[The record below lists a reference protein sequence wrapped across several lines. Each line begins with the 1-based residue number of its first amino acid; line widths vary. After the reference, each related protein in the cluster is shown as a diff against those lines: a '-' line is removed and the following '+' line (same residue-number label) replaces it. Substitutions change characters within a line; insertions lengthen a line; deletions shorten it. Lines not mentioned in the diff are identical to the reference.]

1 MSIRRS
7 LAGLL
12 RGMLLSI
19 AFLPAVWSGAAAAAN
34 LSARNMVDFAL
45 QPLQTVQAVPPL
57 VMLVMSMDHQY
68 FQKAYNDYT
77 DLNNDGTVDR
87 TYADNIE
94 YYGYF
99 HAERCYQYS
108 DSTKTFEPKAVATG
122 TNKHY
127 CTDSSDAY
135 WSGNFLNWA
144 TMSRMDIVRKVL
156 YGGQRGTDTA
166 TETVLLRAYLPTDA
180 HSFAKYYNGTD
191 IAALTPYNSLK
202 SDTLNGGNN
211 NGVDDSD
218 EGISICNTS
227 YAASGQASQTTTV
240 PPLMRVVKGNYSLWS
255 ANERWQCTWSNES
268 GSNSN
273 SNNSAKSGLN
283 ANSNDPDSASVAL
296 TTPGGSV
303 RDHEVRVKVCVSS
316 LFDSAR
322 NLENCSNYGG
332 NLKPEGLLQK
342 YSADGVM
349 KFGLLTGSYQKNISG
364 GVLRKRVSDLADEV
378 DFSNGTFKT
387 LASSTPGIIKT
398 LNAVRIWGY
407 GYNDGTYM
415 TGGGAGD
422 NCSFQLTDILASG
435 GGPGEGKCA
444 SWGNPMS
451 EIYLEAVRY
460 FASSTRSPTTDFNAD
475 DSGYISGLTKDTDWT
490 LPITS
495 SNACAS
501 LNAIVFNASVSSYDD
516 DQTITSG
523 AGLTTSS
530 SGAALTKAVGDGES
544 ITGNSYFIGKN
555 GTVNDEFC
563 SAKAISGA
571 NGLGDAYGL
580 CPEAPTVRGS
590 FHMAGLA
597 HWAHTNDMSSALGGE
612 QKLRTFA
619 VSLQTSTPVIRVP
632 VGGGKF
638 VSILP
643 AYRLRAGGN
652 NTTESSN
659 NPSKDGGGALVD
671 FKIVRPHT
679 EVTSATNLTP
689 ASGTGFFNAEFYVNW
704 EDSEQGGDYD
714 QDMWGTIEYLVNTNV
729 SPATIKIT
737 TQTVAQSTVTGQL
750 FGFITSG
757 TTQDGFHAYSGILSA
772 NYHASVGTDPTG
784 VKSCKTCR
792 ALSEGTFTDGE
803 LTGLTIAGGGA
814 GSGAGFVMS
823 QAVTILGN
831 TSGASSAKGT
841 VASVAAGGKVTAITR
856 TSNGNNYVNGETL
869 TITSATSTTPATATA
884 TASAIVNQIGEQSH
898 TFTAST
904 GSANLLQSPLFY
916 AAKWGGFDDLN
927 GTNTPDSAAE
937 WDSDSN
943 GLPDG
948 FFLVT
953 NPGELESTLRGVFNV
968 ILDRIAAGTAAA
980 VVANEQKGN
989 GALFQALYDPQKKD
1003 QNGRSVSWI
1012 GTLQAL
1018 FVDSFGL
1025 IREDGDGDG
1034 QIDNYATDKVV
1045 SVKFDDSTT
1054 TPDAERRTQVI
1065 RYTPVAPDPN
1075 NPDPSD
1081 PAQFTAS
1088 APADLSSLKTV
1099 WNAREKL
1106 SSLSNSTIR
1115 TQRTY
1120 TSLADTGR
1128 YIFTWLD
1135 GTDGLAPDNVVA
1147 GSEVVDFISS
1157 KITDSNYYWL
1167 DYFKTAET
1175 DKKAG
1180 AQRLV
1185 DWARGYEDSS
1195 SVEFRSR
1202 SVDYDGA
1209 AGSRTTE
1216 VMRLGDIINSTP
1228 VSVGPPFAAFDQ
1240 SALDPSY
1247 AIFREQYKS
1256 RRQMVYVGAN
1266 DGMIHAFN
1274 GGFFNADLKKFELK
1288 PSSTSTVTQ
1297 HPLGSEIWAYVPKNA
1312 LPQLQWMAQPDYTH
1326 VYTMDLPVRV
1336 FDVKIFNPDATHPKG
1351 WGTILVAGMR
1361 LGGGTDT
1368 SGISVDVGADG
1379 LTTNNVKTKSA
1390 YVVLDITDP
1399 EAPPTLLAELSPPN
1413 QQFTTSLPQVV
1424 AVGDPSGLTAGK
1436 WFLVFGSGPT
1446 ELTTAQ
1452 YLNSSAVSSG
1462 NANVFIYDL
1471 GSVRGATTASPASPA
1486 RTLTIPQTNVFV
1498 GDPGSAD
1505 FDIDMKDEAFYV
1517 GSVGKSVPP
1526 GTAASTITRG
1536 SLFRVLVNENADPS
1550 TWTGPTAILSDLN
1563 QPFIS
1568 QPSVTVD
1575 SKLRRWVLA
1584 GTGRLLS
1591 TADKETQDQ
1600 QALYGILDPVFSG
1613 LSVPTTVSNLVDV
1626 SSAQV
1631 FSTNT
1636 VTGVTLASG
1645 SDTNS
1650 DGAISTQELRDAV
1663 VTAGGWR
1670 KNIRITA
1677 SLPSERSTNRLSI
1690 FGGILFGSLFTP
1702 STDLCGA
1709 DGTSR
1714 LVGLDFTTGAASLL
1728 GVFPC
1733 ATCTGPTVPLL
1744 ESISLGGGYSSSAS
1758 IHLGEQTI
1766 EGRVTVVT
1774 QDSRGELEANKLN
1787 TGSGDPASEI
1797 SWREYRG
1804 Q

>member
-1 MSIRRS
+1 MHIRSS

-19 AFLPAVWSGAAAAAN
+19 AFLPAVWSGTAAAAN
-34 LSARNMVDFAL
+34 LSARNMVDFAA

-77 DLNNDGTVDR
+77 DLKNDGTVER
-87 TYADNIE
+87 TYTDTIE

-99 HAERCYQYS
+99 HPERCYQYS
-108 DSTKTFEPKAVATG
+108 DTNKTFEPKAVASG

-127 CTDSSDAY
+127 CTGTSDAY

-144 TMSRMDIVRKVL
+144 TMTRMDIVRKVL
-156 YGGQRGTDTA
+156 YGGQRSTDTA
-166 TETVLLRAYLPTDA
+166 TNTVLIRAYLPTDA

-191 IAALTPYNSLK
+191 IASLTPYNSLK

-211 NGVDDSD
+211 NGFDDAD
-218 EGISICNTS
+218 EGISICNTT
-227 YAASGQASQTTTV
+227 YAASGQASQSTTN
-240 PPLMRVVKGNYSLWS
+240 PPLMRVVKGNYSLW
-255 ANERWQCTWSNES
+255 AGNERWQCTWSDEN
-268 GSNSN
+268 GSNYN
-273 SNNSAKSGLN
+273 GNNPALSGVA
-283 ANSNDPDSASVAL
+283 ANGVDPVSSSVAL
-296 TTPGGSV
+296 FTPGGSV
-303 RDHEVRVKVCVSS
+303 RDHEVRIQVCVSS

-322 NLENCSNYGG
+322 NLENCTNYGG

-342 YSADGVM
+342 YTADGLM

-364 GVLRKRVSDLADEV
+364 GVLRKRISDLTDEV
-378 DFSNGTFKT
+378 DFSNGTFRT
-387 LASSTPGIIKT
+387 LTSGTPGIIKT

-422 NCSFQLTDILASG
+422 NCSFQLTDILTSG
-435 GGPGEGKCA
+435 GGPGEGYCA

-460 FASSTRSPTTDFNAD
+460 FASSTRSPTTAFSTS
-475 DSGYISGLTKDTDWT
+475 DSTYISGLTNDSDWT
-490 LPITS
+490 LPVS
-495 SNACAS
+495 STNACAS
-501 LNAIVFNASVSSYDD
+501 LNSIVFNASVSSYDD
-516 DQTITSG
+516 DQTTTSS
-523 AGLTTSS
+523 AGLTTTS
-530 SGAALTKAVGDGES
+530 SGAALTKAVGDGEN

-563 SAKAISGA
+563 SAKAISGT

-597 HWAHTNDMSSALGGE
+597 HWAHTNDMASTVAGA

-643 AYRLRAGGN
+643 AYRLRVGGN
-652 NTTESSN
+652 NTTESTN
-659 NPSKDGGGALVD
+659 NPAKDGGGALVD
-671 FKIVRPHT
+671 FKVVRPHT
-679 EVTSATNLTP
+679 EIASATNKTA
-689 ASGTGFFNAEFYVNW
+689 ASGTGFFNAEYYVNW

-714 QDMWGTIEYLVNTNV
+714 QDMWGTIEYVLNTNV
-729 SPATIKIT
+729 NPPTIKIT
-737 TQTVAQSTVTGQL
+737 TQAVAQSTGNGQL

-757 TTQDGFHAYSGILSA
+757 TTQDGFHAYSGILGA
-772 NYHASVGTDPTG
+772 NYYASVGTDPTG

-792 ALSEGTFTDGE
+792 ALSESSTDGQI
-803 LTGLTIAGGGA
+803 TGITLSGGGA
-814 GSGAGFVMS
+814 GSGAGFVGG
-823 QAVTILGN
+823 QALTIIGN
-831 TSGASSAKGT
+831 TSGASSAAGT
-841 VASVAAGGKVTAITR
+841 VAAASSGKLTSITR
-856 TSNGNNYVNGETL
+856 TANGNNYINGETL
-869 TITSATSTTPATATA
+869 TITSATSTTPATGTVA
-884 TASAIVNQIGEQSH
+884 ASAISNQIGEQSH

-904 GSANLLQSPLFY
+904 GSANLLESPLFY

-927 GTNTPDSAAE
+927 GTNTPDRTDE
-937 WDSDSN
+937 WDSDGN

-953 NPGELESTLRGVFNV
+953 NPGDLESTLRGVFNV

-1003 QNGRSVSWI
+1003 QNGLSVSWI

-1025 IREDGDGDG
+1025 IREDGDADG
-1034 QIDNYATDKVV
+1034 QIDDYTTDKIV
-1045 SVKFDDSTT
+1045 SVKFDDAST
-1054 TPDAERRTQVI
+1054 TPDAERRTQVV
-1065 RYTPVAPDPN
+1065 RYTPLVPDLT
-1075 NPDPSD
+1075 NPDPLNT
-1081 PAQFTAS
+1081 AQFTAG

-1099 WNAREKL
+1099 WNAREQL
-1106 SSLSNSTIR
+1106 SALSNSTIT

-1120 TSLADTGR
+1120 SGLASSGR

-1135 GTDGLAPDNVVA
+1135 GNDGLAPNNVVST
-1147 GSEVVDFISS
+1147 GEVVDFVSS
-1157 KITDSNYYWL
+1157 NITNSNYYWL
-1167 DYFKTAET
+1167 DYFKTGEV

-1185 DWARGYEDSS
+1185 NWARGFDDTASI
-1195 SVEFRSR
+1195 EFRSR
-1202 SVDYDGA
+1202 RVDYDGA
-1209 AGSRTTE
+1209 SGSRATE

-1228 VSVGPPFAAFDQ
+1228 VSVGAPFAAFDQ

-1247 AIFREQYKS
+1247 ATFREQYRS
-1256 RRQMVYVGAN
+1256 RRQMIYVGAN

-1274 GGFFNADLKKFELK
+1274 GGFFNADLKKFELR

-1312 LPQLQWMAQPDYTH
+1312 LPHLQWMAQPDYTH
-1326 VYTMDLPVRV
+1326 VYTMDLPIRV
-1336 FDVKIFNPDATHPKG
+1336 FDAKIFANDSVHPNG

-1379 LTTNNVKTKSA
+1379 VTTNNVKTKSA
-1390 YVVLDITDP
+1390 YVILDITDP
-1399 EAPPTLLAELSPPN
+1399 ESPPTLLAELTPPN

-1424 AVGDPSGLTAGK
+1424 AVGDPSGATAGK

-1446 ELTTAQ
+1446 ELATAQ
-1452 YLNSSAVSSG
+1452 YLNSSAVSAG
-1462 NANVFIYDL
+1462 NANVFVYDL
-1471 GSVRGATTASPASPA
+1471 SSVRTATTAAPSVPA
-1486 RTLTIPQTNVFV
+1486 RTLTIPQADVFA
-1498 GDPGSAD
+1498 GDAGSAD
-1505 FDIDMKDEAFYV
+1505 YDIDMKDEVFYI
-1517 GSVGKSVPP
+1517 GSVGKAVPP
-1526 GTAASTITRG
+1526 GTAASTVTRG
-1536 SLFRVLVNENADPS
+1536 SLFRVLVNENADPT
-1550 TWTGPTAILSDLN
+1550 TWTGPTRLLSDLN

-1575 SKLRRWVLA
+1575 SRLRRWVLA
-1584 GTGRLLS
+1584 GTGRLLAN
-1591 TADKETQDQ
+1591 ADKETQDQ
-1600 QALYGILDPVFSG
+1600 QALYGIIDPQFSG
-1613 LSVPTTVSNLVDV
+1613 LTVPTTVGNLVDV

-1631 FSTNT
+1631 FTTNV
-1636 VTGVTLASG
+1636 VTGVTLAAG
-1645 SDTNS
+1645 SDTNA

-1670 KNIRITA
+1670 KNIRTTT
-1677 SLPSERSTNRLSI
+1677 SLPSERSTNRLSL

-1714 LVGLDFTTGAASLL
+1714 LVGLDFTTGAASLV

-1744 ESISLGGGYSSSAS
+1744 ESVSLGGGYSSSAS

-1797 SWREYRG
+1797 SWREYRT